1 MKFLFCM
8 LSDFLGRILH
18 ERKHNVHWCNWSHI
32 CKKTMT
38 VGLVTTEGTCCF
50 IEESVASSSVI
61 SWHLSINSSL
71 RVQII
76 WFLHS
81 THYVELYATKMTSP
95 NVTIVIFQWS
105 RLPGW
110 EGRVGV
116 DKQCEQ
122 VKIKFT
128 RCFTPLLARMI
139 SSPARLFSRLL

>member
-1 MKFLFCM
+1 MKFQFCM

-32 CKKTMT
+32 CEKIVT

-50 IEESVASSSVI
+50 IEESTASSSMI
-61 SWHLSINSSL
+61 SWHLCINSSL

-81 THYVELYATKMTSP
+81 AHYVELYATKMTSP
-95 NVTIVIFQWS
+95 NVTVVSFQWS
-105 RLPGW
+105 RLPG
-110 EGRVGV
+110 VAV

-122 VKIKFT
+122 LKIKFT
-128 RCFTPLLARMI
+128 RCFAPLFARMI
-139 SSPARLFSRLL
+139 SSLARLFSRLH